1 MLSKRT
7 FGLGLG
13 AAALLSLITMRP
25 AQASGLNYDYGVTF
39 STPSP
44 FLGTGNG
51 DVLFV
56 FSPDGPNPAPA
67 SITASNLT
75 YSNDWK
81 INPFGITT
89 FGDTSINFFS
99 QAMTINNTDAANGFS
114 VPVSQWGSSF
124 GFDLNYQDPPG
135 TDPSDFKV
143 VLQKAGLADDTL
155 FAVRFD
161 PAGKATLL
169 ENSSGAGFTPQ
180 GNTPILD
187 VPGTPSVP
195 GTPPV
200 PEASSVLS
208 LGLLLAL
215 GTGGCALQARKRRT
229 A

>member
-1 MLSKRT
+1 MLSKHT
-7 FGLGLG
+7 LGLGLG
-13 AAALLSLITMRP
+13 AAALLSVIPLRP
-25 AQASGLNYDYGVTF
+25 AQAGGLNYNYGVTF
-39 STPSP
+39 STPTP

-51 DVLFV
+51 DVRFV

-67 SITASNLT
+67 SVTASNLT
-75 YSNDWK
+75 YSSDWQ
-81 INPFGITT
+81 INPYGITT
-89 FGDTSINFFS
+89 FGDTSINYFS
-99 QAMTINNTDAANGFS
+99 QAVTIGNTDASNGFS
-114 VPVSQWGSSF
+114 VPVTKWGSTF

-169 ENSSGAGFTPQ
+169 ENTSGAGITPQ
-180 GNTPILD
+180 G
-187 VPGTPSVP
+187 GTPALDVP

-215 GTGGCALQARKRRT
+215 GAGGYAFQARKRRT